1 MCDECDAQLLET
13 LLHTPSEGYY
23 LLSGHLDRL
32 LLSGYALGF
41 TLPAPEKIAARLHAE
56 AAAWPPGGAS
66 RVRLLAAR
74 DGSLRVERYALAG
87 VLSHPA
93 AVMAPPTSDD
103 RVRQAPPLSLATE
116 RSPHTTG
123 TPQVLLLRLDPAPTP
138 RDDPCLR
145 HKTTARAAYDA
156 ARERAAVGGE
166 IFDVLMHNE
175 LGQVTETSITNVGLE
190 AAGGGWITPPLSCGL
205 LGGVMRA
212 EARSPLSRPSPSP
225 RPRAAA
231 LGPSRRARAPPGAAD
246 LERGAAGGG
255 HHGGGSA

>member
-1 MCDECDAQLLET
+1 MCDKCDAQLLET

-103 RVRQAPPLSLATE
+103 R
-116 RSPHTTG
+116 
-123 TPQVLLLRLDPAPTP
+123 
-138 RDDPCLR
+138 
-145 HKTTARAAYDA
+145 TTARAAYDA

-190 AAGGGWITPPLSCGL
+190 AAGGGGVLREEAITVADL
-205 LGGVMRA
+205 R
-212 EARSPLSRPSPSP
+212 E
-225 RPRAAA
+225 A
-231 LGPSRRARAPPGAAD
+231 LGAGRR
-246 LERGAAGGG
+246 LCCFNSVRGALAVTLEEAGGRV
-255 HHGGGSA
+255 GG